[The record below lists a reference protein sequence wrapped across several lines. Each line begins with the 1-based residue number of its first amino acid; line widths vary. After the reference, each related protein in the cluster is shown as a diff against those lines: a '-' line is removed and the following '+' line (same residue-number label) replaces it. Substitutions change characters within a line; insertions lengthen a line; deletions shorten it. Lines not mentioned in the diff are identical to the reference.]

1 MLNKNNKVFVF
12 DVDGVIVDST
22 EECLVIAWNAYQA
35 YLGKDDLIHS
45 PAEAEPKYAR
55 HFRSIRNY
63 VRSMDE
69 YLVVFHATE
78 GEISSQEIFD
88 LKVNSL
94 ESEEKSN
101 YGKKFFEARKSFK
114 KKDKETWLKLHSFY
128 PGIREFI
135 YSINSDH
142 KLYVVTGKDKESV
155 IDFLD
160 IMKIPITN
168 DKIYDRDAAKDK
180 LAALKLIA
188 KKESLP
194 NNSIKFLDDNV
205 THLVKPF
212 KCGFT
217 VYLASWGYALPEHFK
232 LAKKI
237 GIPIITP
244 EDILHFS

>member
-12 DVDGVIVDST
+12 DIDGVIVDST
-22 EECLVIAWNAYQA
+22 EECLIIAWNAYQA
-35 YLGKDDLIHS
+35 YLGKDNLIYS

-55 HFRSIRNY
+55 QFRSIRNY

-69 YLVVFHATE
+69 YLVVFHSRE

-88 LKVNSL
+88 SKVNSL
-94 ESEEKSN
+94 ESNEKIN
-101 YGKKFFEARKSFK
+101 YGKMFFEARKNFK
-114 KKDKETWLKLHSFY
+114 KKDKRAWLKLHNLY
-128 PGIREFI
+128 PRIREI
-135 YSINSDH
+135 INRIGLDH

-155 IDFLD
+155 VDFLD
-160 IMKIPITN
+160 IMKISITN
-168 DKIYDRDAAKDK
+168 DKIYDRNAAKDK
-180 LAALKLIA
+180 LAALKLISE
-188 KKESLP
+188 KESLP

-237 GIPIITP
+237 GIPIVTP
-244 EDILHFS
+244 EDLLL